1 MIRTKHSSVA
11 RVTLSFRAPARL
23 GVVVFILVQAGCNA
37 DKSVDP
43 AINPP
48 VEPAVAT
55 SLASNTTATLSA
67 NAGLAVLPPSVIVKD
82 QRGAAMEGVAVT
94 FEVASGGGTISGGS
108 AATNS
113 AGIATVGSW
122 KLGATPGLNSL
133 TASVTGLPSLTFT
146 AMGIQDPLVCARAPA
161 VVAHAFGTTT
171 NGALDLADC
180 LSDAVYTD
188 FYSTTLS
195 AEGAYVFKVSAT
207 FDTYLY
213 LGTSNWLNSFEA
225 GLIGANNN
233 ESGGTTNSAIKALL
247 PAGSYVLGVTSWN
260 WGEMGAYSLSSE
272 TASPEV
278 SGCEEIYVV
287 RGVSTTQ
294 NVLTTDCLRTNGP
307 TYADQYLIYLEAGRN
322 VNLSMSSAAVDSFL
336 ELFLVDPI
344 TGVRTPVAS
353 NDNVDTSG
361 TKDAKLSYTP
371 TVSATYVI
379 LASTTLDG
387 QTGAY
392 TLAIY

>member
-1 MIRTKHSSVA
+1 MIRTKHSCVA
-11 RVTLSFRAPARL
+11 YVPLSFHAAARL
-23 GVVVFILVQAGCNA
+23 GVVAFLLVQAGCNA
-37 DKSVDP
+37 DKSLDP
-43 AINPP
+43 VINPP

-55 SLASNTTATLSA
+55 SLASNTTATLTA
-67 NAGLAVLPPSVIVKD
+67 TAGFAVLPPSVIVKD

-94 FEVASGGGTISGGS
+94 FAVADGGGTISGGS

-122 KLGATPGLNSL
+122 TLGATPGLNTL
-133 TASVTGLPSLTFT
+133 TASATGLPSVTFT
-146 AMGIQDPLVCARAPA
+146 AMGTRDPLVCAQA
-161 VVAHAFGTTT
+161 VVTHAFGTTT

-188 FYSTTLS
+188 LYSTTLS

-207 FDTYLY
+207 FDAFLY
-213 LGTSNWLNSFEA
+213 VGASNLLNDFDG
-225 GLIGANNN
+225 GLIGFNNN

-247 PAGSYVLGVTSWN
+247 PAGSYVLEVTSWN

-278 SGCEEIYVV
+278 SGCEAIYVV

-294 NVLTTDCLRTNGP
+294 NIFTTDCLRTNGP
-307 TYADQYLIYLEAGRN
+307 TYADQYLIYLQAGRN

-336 ELFLVDPI
+336 ELLLVDPI

-361 TKDAKLSYTP
+361 TKDARLFYTP
-371 TVSATYVI
+371 TVSGTYVI